1 LSTEASIFGKKPAVE
16 DACSIEDVSKYCMA
30 TDLGLECVCSK
41 RSEIKVGT
49 GTTVKSQD
57 STLFYYARQIDD
69 DLLAL
74 QALNAKWAPSG
85 PTMEVTLEELITQYQ
100 PEVDLFLKQV
110 KPVMQKIAK
119 AVAKGDRHRNKGEP
133 YSAAMEYNNALA
145 LDEKNVRAM
154 FGLGLTYLQY
164 DQHEKAKVLFE
175 ELIAL
180 EGFAAPEFKHLFNQ
194 FGIELRKQKMHEQA
208 RRYYARAIETCA
220 SDENLYFNLARAFF
234 EDGRIGDAD
243 RTLETC
249 LRLNPLH
256 EEALRF
262 RKYLASVCLS

>member
-1 LSTEASIFGKKPAVE
+1 LSTEKSIFQRTSSDDEECTIKE
-16 DACSIEDVSKYCMA
+16 VSKYCMA

-41 RSEIKVGT
+41 RSTVKVGT
-49 GTTVKSQD
+49 GTTARNQD
-57 STLFYYARQIDD
+57 STLFYYAKQIDD

-74 QALNAKWAPSG
+74 QSLNAQWAPSG
-85 PTMEVTLEELITQYQ
+85 PALEVTLQELITQYQ
-100 PEVDLFLKQV
+100 PEVDLFLKKV
-110 KPVMQKIAK
+110 KPVMKKIAK
-119 AVAKGDRHRNKGEP
+119 AVAKGDRHRSQGEP

-145 LDEKNVRAM
+145 LDETNVRAM

-164 DQHEKAKVLFE
+164 DQHEKAKMLFE
-175 ELIAL
+175 ELIGL
-180 EGFAAPEFKHLFNQ
+180 DGFAAPEYKHLFNQ
-194 FGIELRKQKMHEQA
+194 FGIELRKQKLHEQA

-249 LRLNPLH
+249 LRFNPEH

-262 RKYLASVCLS
+262 RKYLTSVSLS